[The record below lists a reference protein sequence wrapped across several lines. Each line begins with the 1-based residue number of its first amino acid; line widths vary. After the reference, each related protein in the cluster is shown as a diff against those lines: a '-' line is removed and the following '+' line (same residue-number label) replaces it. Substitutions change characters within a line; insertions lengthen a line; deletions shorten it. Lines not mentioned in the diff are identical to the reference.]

1 VFCLFVMFS
10 QQYTAQILQRYSLP
24 GTQRRS
30 AVSTQLE
37 DFVHELSVAFE
48 VPGDFDAARFSVF
61 PLEIITDYIRKTHRH
76 YLFRKLPEMEQSI
89 NLLLQDYNDGHPLLH
104 TLEAFYAAYKTGL
117 SLHICDEENH
127 LLPYVDFLLR
137 ADRTGYDLR
146 EFLRQTKRYSL
157 ADFVEDHHDD
167 HETELREIRKT
178 ILAYQPPATN
188 GTPYRILV
196 QQLEVFDRD
205 LTVHGYIEDRVL
217 IPRITGIESKL
228 KQRSADLQIPN

>member
-1 VFCLFVMFS
+1 MHKRRSRRRFVPASLAMFS
-10 QQYTAQILQRYSLP
+10 AQYTAQILQRYTLP
-24 GTQRRS
+24 GTQRAS
-30 AVSTQLE
+30 VPSTQLE

-48 VPGDFDAARFSVF
+48 VPADFDPARFSAF

-89 NLLLQDYNDGHPLLH
+89 NLLLQDYNDAHPLLH
-104 TLEAFYAAYKTGL
+104 TLKGFYAAYKTGL
-117 SLHICDEENH
+117 SLHICEEENH

-137 ADRTGYDLR
+137 AERSGYDLR

-196 QQLEVFDRD
+196 
-205 LTVHGYIEDRVL
+205 
-217 IPRITGIESKL
+217 
-228 KQRSADLQIPN
+228 